1 MKKSKLFIVTL
12 LLVGVTLTACG
23 EAEKPNND
31 PENEVVEESY
41 EEGNKNVTV
50 TPETDTS
57 VTNDGKTNIVMTR
70 NESFELPQKLSFTDK
85 GEIKMRIFAEFDDM
99 WDEVEDERA
108 AYTPDFSSIDGKVL
122 FDEQGIKGTFK
133 AEKKELYLAVE
144 NNTDTWVDIFFDD
157 CYMNGLQ
164 VDHLIFDRPI
174 GKPGVGPGESLD
186 FHYRDVK
193 DYPRE
198 LGMEKIFNWEGILT
212 VTVSEEAERYIEGRE
227 MLIGEAVNLE
237 YKCDDR
243 LRFSAG
249 PVDIIVLNQ
258 RTFPTGNGKPS
269 VEAPL
274 LIVNNNE
281 KGEEDGDTYVRLK
294 SITVNEVEFTDPESL
309 CDIWDE
315 YWNVDAGKARQK
327 ELNIHLGELSTVN
340 DYESVEVIFEIEAED
355 EYGDEVYYYTNPIRF
370 VNEK

>member
-1 MKKSKLFIVTL
+1 MKKSKLFIATL
-12 LLVGVTLTACG
+12 LLVGVTLTACAQTEEQNG
-23 EAEKPNND
+23 G
-31 PENEVVEESY
+31 PENEVVNEINKEE
-41 EEGNKNVTV
+41 NKDATV
-50 TPETDTS
+50 TAEPDTS
-57 VTNDGKTNIVMTR
+57 VTNDGKDNAVAAR
-70 NESFELPQKLSFTDK
+70 DESFELPEKLSFTDH

-108 AYTPDFSSIDGKVL
+108 AYTPDFSSLDGKVL

-133 AEKKELYLAVE
+133 AVKKELYLTVE
-144 NNTDTWVDIFFDD
+144 NNTDTWVDIFFED

-164 VDHLIFDRPI
+164 VDHLIFDKPI
-174 GKPGVGPGESLD
+174 GKSGVGPGESLD

-212 VTVSEEAERYIEGRE
+212 VTVSEEADRYIDDRE

-249 PVDIIVLNQ
+249 PVDVIVLNQ
-258 RTFPTGNGKPS
+258 RTYPTGNDTPS
-269 VEAPL
+269 VEVPL

-281 KGEEDGDTYVRLK
+281 KGDDDGNAYVRLK
-294 SITVNEVEFTDPESL
+294 SITINGVEFSDSESL
-309 CDIWDE
+309 RGIWDE
-315 YWNVDAGKARQK
+315 YWNVHAGRARQK

-340 DYESVEVIFEIEAED
+340 DYESIEVVFEIEAED
-355 EYGDEVYYYTNPIRF
+355 EYGDEVFYYTNPIRF